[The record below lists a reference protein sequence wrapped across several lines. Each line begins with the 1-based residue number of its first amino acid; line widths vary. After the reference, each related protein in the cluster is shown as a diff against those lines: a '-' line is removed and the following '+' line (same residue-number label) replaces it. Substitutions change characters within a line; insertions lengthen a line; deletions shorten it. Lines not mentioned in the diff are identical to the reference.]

1 MILAAGES
9 RRFGSAKLLAPL
21 EGRPLLQHAVDAA
34 NASRCDEVVVVVGHG
49 ADELLAAVRLGR
61 ARPVFNADHVMGQST
76 SLHAGLREAHGTDAL
91 VVVLGDQPRVTA
103 ALIDSVID
111 RQRETDA
118 VAVMC
123 ASAGRRSPPTLIHR
137 ELWPELAKLTGD
149 VGAREVLRDRADV
162 VVLDVAGGLEDVDR
176 PADLEG
182 LGRYP

>member
-21 EGRPLLQHAVDAA
+21 EGHPLLQHAIDAA
-34 NASRCDEVVVVVGHG
+34 NASRCDEVVVVVGHR

-61 ARPVFNADHVMGQST
+61 ARSVLNGAHASGQST
-76 SLHAGLREAHGTDAL
+76 SLRAGLAEARGTDAL
-91 VVVLGDQPRVTA
+91 VVLLGDQPRVTA
-103 ALIDSVID
+103 ALIDQVVA

-123 ASAGRRSPPTLIHR
+123 ASGGRRSPPTLLHR
-137 ELWPELAKLTGD
+137 ELWPELEKLTGD
-149 VGAREVLRDRADV
+149 VGAREVLRDRRDVALVDV
-162 VVLDVAGGLEDVDR
+162 VGGLEDIDR
-176 PADLEG
+176 PADLED